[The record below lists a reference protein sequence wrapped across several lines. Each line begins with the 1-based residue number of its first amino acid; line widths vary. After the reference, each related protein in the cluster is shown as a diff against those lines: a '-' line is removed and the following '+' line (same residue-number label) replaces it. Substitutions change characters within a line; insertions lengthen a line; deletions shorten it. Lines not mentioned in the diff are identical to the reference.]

1 VAHEHLGLTRW
12 PFPVVPDRDFC
23 GFIADRKQLRADVD
37 SLLKSLSRQEGS
49 SIHLLWS
56 WFGAGKT
63 HTLFYM
69 ANRSAVTE
77 KSMGGRLHAIYS
89 EFPKSPRSFLDV
101 YRAFAVGLDVDE
113 LIEAYLEVSTCDESE
128 RIQRDLLTTSP
139 DLSTALRVL
148 ATGTT
153 SNQVV
158 AMRWIRGESL
168 PAAEF
173 RTVGISQKLSASE
186 EASRVFAAIVRLF
199 GQAAHTQHRPACRV
213 LWLLDEFQRIAS
225 VRPALREEINTGLHS
240 TFNACP
246 TGLSM
251 VLSFSGRPERD
262 FPAWFS
268 PELRDRIGRTKV
280 IILPPLRS
288 DEALEFVRDVLA
300 QFRSLEA
307 YGADPYFPFTDAACR
322 AVIDEVAETAE
333 LKPRAIMQAFDAVL
347 RETEAD
353 IQAGDLDVITPTV
366 AKRILAESL
375 SLTASEEEG

>member
-1 VAHEHLGLTRW
+1 MAHEHLGLTRW
-12 PFPVVPDRDFC
+12 PFPVVPDREFC

-37 SLLKSLSRQEGS
+37 DLLKSLGRQEGS

-69 ANRSAVTE
+69 ANRSSLT
-77 KSMGGRLHAIYS
+77 KRSMGGRLHAVYS
-89 EFPKSPRSFLDV
+89 EFPKSPKSFLDV
-101 YRAFAVGLDVDE
+101 YRAFAVGLDFDE
-113 LIEAYLEVSTCDESE
+113 LIDAYLEVSTSSDSA

-139 DLSTALRVL
+139 DLATALHVL
-148 ATGTT
+148 ATGTAID
-153 SNQVV
+153 QVV
-158 AMRWIRGESL
+158 AIRWIRGESL

-173 RTVGISQKLSASE
+173 RKIGIAQKLGVSE
-186 EASRVFAAIVRLF
+186 EASRVFAAIVGLF
-199 GQAAHTQHRPACRV
+199 SQAAHAQNRPACRV

-246 TGLSM
+246 SGLSM
-251 VLSFSGRPERD
+251 MLSFSGRPEKE

-288 DEALEFVRDVLA
+288 DEALEFVRDVLT
-300 QFRSLEA
+300 QFRTLES
-307 YGADPYFPFTDAACR
+307 YGVDPYFPFTEAACR
-322 AVIDEVAETAE
+322 AVIDEVAENAE

-353 IQAGDLDVITPTV
+353 IQAKDMETITPAI
-366 AKRILAESL
+366 AKRILAESI
-375 SLTASEEEG
+375 SLTAIEEGE